1 MVRKR
6 PNYNLLSYVI
16 ILKNLNLSKNVVFHI
31 LKLNMLLRKDEKL
44 KDQIDDSYENK
55 TTEKDYLLAYFFI
68 SESQFLST

>member
-55 TTEKDYLLAYFFI
+55 TTENDYLLAYFFI
-68 SESQFLST
+68 SERQFLST